1 MWRSSDA
8 HWGDGQ
14 VGGDPERE
22 SGIQSFASWPGYP
35 TSSLAVWVM
44 RNSLVP
50 QRRIQVRYVT
60 VTKMRGYSCTAEVP
74 IVSVSAVV
82 EDFPHGSICHIPTAT
97 TRRNR
102 ARARLE
108 SEPHDLGG
116 LPLPRLRGISPGSDN
131 SHVFPDY
138 SQLFADRTDTAGRK
152 VKHEHIGTRCATTN
166 FADNRRL
173 WSTRCAEHRDHRVA
187 LFSARRRP
195 ESSSCI
201 GQGSLARL

>member
-1 MWRSSDA
+1 MLKLVLVGPRPPRRVPPPSTYLTTDA
-8 HWGDGQ
+8 SLSALGCRPTSVEIQ
-14 VGGDPERE
+14 RE

-50 QRRIQVRYVT
+50 QRRIRVRYVT
-60 VTKMRGYSCTAEVP
+60 VTKIRGYSCTAEVP
-74 IVSVSAVV
+74 VVSVSAVV

-116 LPLPRLRGISPGSDN
+116 LPLSRLRGISPGSDN

-138 SQLFADRTDTAGRK
+138 SQLFPDRTLA
-152 VKHEHIGTRCATTN
+152 E
-166 FADNRRL
+166 RL
-173 WSTRCAEHRDHRVA
+173 STSTLEPIAQQLNCR
-187 LFSARRRP
+187 
-195 ESSSCI
+195 
-201 GQGSLARL
+201 

>member
-1 MWRSSDA
+1 VEI
-8 HWGDGQ
+8 Q
-14 VGGDPERE
+14 RE
-22 SGIQSFASWPGYP
+22 SGIQSFASWHGYP
-35 TSSLAVWVM
+35 TSSLTVWVI

-74 IVSVSAVV
+74 VVSVSAVV

-116 LPLPRLRGISPGSDN
+116 LPLSRLRGISPGSDN
-131 SHVFPDY
+131 SHVFRGY
-138 SQLFADRTDTAGRK
+138 SQLFADRTLLAERLSTSTLEPIAQQLISLIIYIMSGNAIICWDTIVLKR
-152 VKHEHIGTRCATTN
+152 
-166 FADNRRL
+166 
-173 WSTRCAEHRDHRVA
+173 
-187 LFSARRRP
+187 
-195 ESSSCI
+195 
-201 GQGSLARL
+201 